1 MEPLTIHFWDNLASI
16 LTIFAFSF
24 TTTSWLN
31 EKRDKGTARKLE
43 IIAAGILLAALAI
56 TTLVVRDYSFW
67 TVVEAGI
74 CLIILVGLNN
84 MKSFVRW
91 LKKTLFSLTEM
102 NTD

>member
-31 EKRDKGTARKLE
+31 EKRDKETARKLE
-43 IIAAGILLAALAI
+43 ISAAGILLAALAI
-56 TTLVVRDYSFW
+56 TTLVVRDYSLW
-67 TVVEAGI
+67 TMLEAGV
-74 CLIILVGLNN
+74 CLMVIVGLNN
-84 MKSFVRW
+84 MKSMIRW
-91 LKKTLFSLTEM
+91 LKKALFSLTEM